1 MGGNPF
7 RFPVIGR
14 VLHRGEI
21 INLPACRYHHHSS
34 GMLTCRTFYPA
45 APFYQPVNFRIFEI
59 KTSFVH
65 ITTDKTESGLFG
77 QGAYSS
83 GAKNPVFSKEFLC
96 ISMYLRL
103 VFSGKIKINIRFLVP
118 FKTHK
123 SGKRNV
129 VAVLLQSSPALRAIF
144 RGKVDS
150 GQLAT
155 GLRKLAVPA
164 VRTKI

>member
-1 MGGNPF
+1 
-7 RFPVIGR
+7 
-14 VLHRGEI
+14 
-21 INLPACRYHHHSS
+21 
-34 GMLTCRTFYPA
+34 
-45 APFYQPVNFRIFEI
+45 
-59 KTSFVH
+59 
-65 ITTDKTESGLFG
+65 
-77 QGAYSS
+77 
-83 GAKNPVFSKEFLC
+83 
-96 ISMYLRL
+96 MYLRL
-103 VFSGKIKINIRFLVP
+103 LFSGKIKINIRFLVP

-164 VRTKI
+164 VRTKIMRRQGINLGNSAHCSDKRRADRTPGADRKSVV